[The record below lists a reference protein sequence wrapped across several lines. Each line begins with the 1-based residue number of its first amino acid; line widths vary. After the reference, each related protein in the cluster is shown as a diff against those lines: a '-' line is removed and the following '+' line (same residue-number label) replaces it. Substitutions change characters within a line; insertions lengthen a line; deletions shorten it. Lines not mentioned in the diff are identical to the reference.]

1 MSETAENRIKYGLK
15 NVYRSAVTMGTN
27 GTVTYGTPKRI
38 NGAVTLSLSADV
50 TRTAVAA
57 DDNPEYAVMF
67 EDNGY
72 TGDIEFQ
79 NFTDEDRVALFGN
92 TINEDGVLVE
102 SKDDVPQP
110 TALLF
115 EFSGD
120 AHKTRHVLYNCLC
133 TKPNVDGE
141 TGKSNKTDKCSFTA
155 RPAEDTG
162 FVKAKV
168 KNSTETAEKY
178 NSWFSSVYLPTMD

>member
-1 MSETAENRIKYGLK
+1 MSENTENRIKYGLK
-15 NVYRSAVTMGTN
+15 NVYRASVTIDKSGK
-27 GTVTYGTPKRI
+27 VAYGTPTKVS
-38 NGAVTLSLSADV
+38 GAVTLSLSADV

-79 NFTDEDRVALFGN
+79 NLTDADRVALFGN
-92 TINEDGVLVE
+92 TVNEDDILVE

-110 TALLF
+110 TAFLF

-141 TGKSNKTDKCSFTA
+141 TGKNNKTDKCSFTA

-168 KNSTETAEKY
+168 KNSAETAEKY
-178 NSWFSSVYLPTMD
+178 NSWFTSVYLPTVE